1 MRIAKL
7 APSQRVQGRWL
18 CHLEDGT
25 ILRVGE
31 SEVAAFGL
39 CSGLELDADRLAR
52 LKAAAKA
59 AAVRGK
65 ALDLLSARPMSRKEL
80 VDKLTARPRGREK
93 EPLADREMAEAA
105 ADRLEEL
112 GYLNDADYARAL
124 AEHCAA
130 RGYGP
135 AKLREELYRRGVP
148 REHWDAALEAMET
161 PAAAIDAFLAK
172 KLRGADPS
180 DPKALKR
187 AADALARRGFHW
199 EDIKDAL
206 RRHGAEEDM

>member
-1 MRIAKL
+1 MRITKL

-39 CSGLELDADRLAR
+39 WSGAEQDADRLAQ

-65 ALDLLSARPMSRKEL
+65 ALDLLAARPMSRKEL
-80 VDKLTARPRGREK
+80 VDKLTARPRNPEK
-93 EPLADREMAEAA
+93 EPLAD
-105 ADRLEEL
+105 LEEL

-148 REHWDAALEAMET
+148 REHWDAALETMDSPE
-161 PAAAIDAFLAK
+161 AAVDAFLEK
-172 KLRGADPS
+172 RLRGADPS
-180 DPKALKR
+180 DPRALKR
-187 AADALARRGFHW
+187 AADALARRGFRW

-206 RRHGAEEDM
+206 RRCGAEEDL